1 MLTADRTIAL
11 AIIGLSLYFMSHAI
25 ALPIGWN
32 GETGGPGGGAF
43 PFWLSLVMALCAGGI
58 LVRSIGADDN
68 GVPFFDPETI
78 RSVAAVA
85 IALTATIAATPF
97 VGAYVAIV
105 AFLLWYLRLYGG
117 HGWTLT
123 LALTVGTPVFLFFF
137 FEVTLKILLPKG
149 WTAPLFLPLYATFF

>member
-1 MLTADRTIAL
+1 
-11 AIIGLSLYFMSHAI
+11 
-25 ALPIGWN
+25 
-32 GETGGPGGGAF
+32 
-43 PFWLSLVMALCAGGI
+43 MALCAGVI

-78 RSVAAVA
+78 RSVSAVA

-97 VGAYVAIV
+97 VGAYVAII

-149 WTAPLFLPLYATFF
+149 WTEPLFLPLYATFF